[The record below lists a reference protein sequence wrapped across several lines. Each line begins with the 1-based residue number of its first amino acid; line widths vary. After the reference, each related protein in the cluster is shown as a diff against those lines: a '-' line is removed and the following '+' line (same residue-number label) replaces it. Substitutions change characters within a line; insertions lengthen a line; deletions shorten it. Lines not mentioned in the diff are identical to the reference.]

1 MCEFKVTIK
10 PGSYFFGLEI
20 NKRANGTIIVNQSV
34 YIKKL
39 LAMVW
44 YARLQASIY
53 ADCKKL
59 LRRERRESRRTW
71 E

>member
-1 MCEFKVTIK
+1 MRDFKVTIR

-39 LAMVW
+39 LAMV
-44 YARLQASIY
+44 
-53 ADCKKL
+53 
-59 LRRERRESRRTW
+59 
-71 E
+71 